1 MGSAVSGL
9 SIEQIASIGNDIVF
23 ECIGTFGAVDDY
35 NHEQVQQIA
44 QKYIQVSEREREK
57 NFLLKYT
64 YFILRYLGI
73 ARSRSND
80 CIVTAF
86 GIIRIKFHSHWFY
99 TQ

>member
-44 QKYIQVSEREREK
+44 QKYIQVSERERE
-57 NFLLKYT
+57 
-64 YFILRYLGI
+64 R
-73 ARSRSND
+73 
-80 CIVTAF
+80 
-86 GIIRIKFHSHWFY
+86 RIFFSSTRISFFVI
-99 TQ
+99 